1 MILAIIDCG
10 TNTFNLLIVKI
21 NRLQYTKVFNTRVAV
36 KLGEGTIN
44 QGYIASL
51 PFNRGIAALAQFK
64 THLINYNVQKT
75 LAYATSAIRDAKN
88 GEEFVTTAKH
98 NFNIDINIIDGNREA
113 ELIYLGNKE
122 ASKLN
127 SSTALIMDI
136 GGGSTEFILA
146 NGQQIF
152 WKQSFLLGAARLLD
166 MFTIS
171 NPITQPEINTLNLY
185 LTQQLQPLFKAITL
199 FPTTQLIGSSGA
211 FDSIIEMIH
220 GELNGEELV
229 KEKICYT
236 INILDYNTVA
246 QLVIKSTLSQRK
258 NIKGLIPMRF
268 DMIVIST
275 LLINFILKSF
285 LINNLQVSTY
295 SLKEGALVEFI
306 NNK

>member
-21 NRLQYTKVFNTRVAV
+21 NGLQYTKVFNTRVAV

-285 LINNLQVSTY
+285 SINSLLVSTY